1 MRNVMA
7 SVIYCSFHLAI
18 TDCKKLHSQP
28 HIHPVHST
36 EWGVKSVSEFC
47 FAIGLFFNLVT
58 SLNWFS
64 SVLIKFDIEIVCS
77 RFFSLHFYDLW
88 ALHHSL
94 FTEIFLS
101 YSFSCTAN
109 KTHNEQFQ
117 FMNDWG
123 WAENEGRNEINELWK
138 KKMRIKLFLWWKL
151 WNFKNKLK
159 NFLPLCVQTD
169 KSSIKKVRSRLDR
182 NLQAIKVK
190 EKF

>member
-1 MRNVMA
+1 MHAKCQGECNLLFFSSRD
-7 SVIYCSFHLAI
+7 YWLQ
-18 TDCKKLHSQP
+18 KLHSQP

-47 FAIGLFFNLVT
+47 FASGLFFNLVT

-64 SVLIKFDIEIVCS
+64 SVLIKFHIEIVCS
-77 RFFSLHFYDLW
+77 RFSSLHFYDLW

-138 KKMRIKLFLWWKL
+138 KKMRIKLFCGENYEILKI
-151 WNFKNKLK
+151 NLK
-159 NFLPLCVQTD
+159 NSFPCTFIRTNHQL
-169 KSSIKKVRSRLDR
+169 KKIEVD
-182 NLQAIKVK
+182 
-190 EKF
+190 